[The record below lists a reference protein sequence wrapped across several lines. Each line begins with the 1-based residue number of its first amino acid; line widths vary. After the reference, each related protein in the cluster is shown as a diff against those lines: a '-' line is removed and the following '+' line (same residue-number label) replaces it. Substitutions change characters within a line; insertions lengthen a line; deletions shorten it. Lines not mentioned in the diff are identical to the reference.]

1 MPLCAII
8 YYMENMENN
17 QRTERRRK
25 EERRSLMRRLRL
37 PVLVVLGV
45 LITAFVLIPM
55 AFEMLNIVPTVVEVS
70 AEMVSAPVKTPE
82 PALTAEPEAV
92 AEEPASRYVVLQLGD
107 THADVA
113 AIQERLTE
121 LQYID
126 GDEPSENF
134 NEPIQA
140 AVKRFQGVHHMKET
154 GVADELTQELLF
166 SADAQE
172 YSLHPGYS
180 GEDVESLQERLLEL
194 GYEVEKT
201 NGYFG
206 TATTRALTSFQNRNK
221 LNATGVMD
229 SETSDILY
237 SNNARPKVDPT
248 PTPTIKP
255 KTPKPEKTP
264 KPTKAPESG
273 GNDSSG
279 EIAVTKTAKPQT
291 SGGGS
296 VSAATGD
303 VSGFIATLKAQQGK
317 PYVLGDEGPSSFDC
331 SGLVY
336 YGLTNNGVKVGRLSA
351 KSYAVIDS
359 WETIESKGGLQT
371 GDLIFFW
378 NDGKTRI
385 SHTGVWLGGNQ
396 YIHASSSAGK
406 VVISSWSNW
415 AERCFSHGKRV
426 F

>member
-1 MPLCAII
+1 MLPCDII

-17 QRTERRRK
+17 QRAERRKK
-25 EERRSLMRRLRL
+25 EQRRSLMRRLRL

-45 LITAFVLIPM
+45 LLAAFVIIPLT
-55 AFEMLNIVPTVVEVS
+55 FEMLNIVPAVVEVS

-82 PALTAEPEAV
+82 PVKTEAPV
-92 AEEPASRYVVLQLGD
+92 VQEEPASKYVVLQLGD
-107 THADVA
+107 THADVI
-113 AIQERLTE
+113 AIQERLTA

-140 AVKRFQGVHHMKET
+140 AIKRFQGVHHMKET

-166 SADAQE
+166 SEDAQE

-206 TATTRALTSFQNRNK
+206 TATTRALVSFQNRNK
-221 LNATGVMD
+221 INATGVMD

-255 KTPKPEKTP
+255 KTPKPVSTP
-264 KPTKAPESG
+264 KATKAPESNNG
-273 GNDSSG
+273 SSG

-317 PYVLGDEGPSSFDC
+317 TYVLGDEGPNSFDC

-336 YGLTNNGVKVGRLSA
+336 YGLVNNGVKVGRLSA

-359 WETIESKGGLQT
+359 WETIESKSSLQT

-378 NDGKTRI
+378 DDGKTRI

-396 YIHASSSAGK
+396 YIHASSSAGQVK
-406 VVISSWSNW
+406 ISSWSNW